1 MNAEKFG
8 TFIAKCRK
16 EKGMTQLELAEK
28 LMVTDKAVSRWERGK
43 GFPDIGLLLP
53 LADALDLSLT
63 ELMCSERKSKEEHYP
78 QDDTALAVLMES
90 AVEMNRHKRNQD
102 RNITWLACIT
112 MPITAGCIKI
122 YGYGSIGGGLLAGA
136 FLAFIPIGFY
146 LLIKNRKDPAGRKVY
161 SLFILFGMLLALLL
175 FTYLNVD
182 RLFLLWGSFLLFSI
196 LIGILND

>member
-1 MNAEKFG
+1 MKRKFILALCTLGMFTLSGGYHVVMAQADAAEETALEDETTGADEKSEEEQ
-8 TFIAKCRK
+8 AKEDT
-16 EKGMTQLELAEK
+16 EKGRAG
-28 LMVTDKAVSRWERGK
+28 R
-43 GFPDIGLLLP
+43 
-53 LADALDLSLT
+53 
-63 ELMCSERKSKEEHYP
+63 
-78 QDDTALAVLMES
+78 
-90 AVEMNRHKRNQD
+90 VEMNRHKRNQD

-112 MPITAGCIKI
+112 MLITAGCIKI

>member
-78 QDDTALAVLMES
+78 QDDTALA
-90 AVEMNRHKRNQD
+90 
-102 RNITWLACIT
+102 
-112 MPITAGCIKI
+112 
-122 YGYGSIGGGLLAGA
+122 A
-136 FLAFIPIGFY
+136 F
-146 LLIKNRKDPAGRKVY
+146 
-161 SLFILFGMLLALLL
+161 ALLQFGEKEL
-175 FTYLNVD
+175 HHSSWNPESVFVP
-182 RLFLLWGSFLLFSI
+182 FS
-196 LIGILND
+196 